1 MRDKRKILILS
12 SWTKPPFE
20 APQSHLAPIQP
31 PDKRNKQK
39 ARQKEAPLPS
49 FHPAIEEEA
58 GR

>member
-1 MRDKRKILILS
+1 MS
-12 SWTKPPFE
+12 SWSKPPFE
-20 APQSHLAPIQP
+20 APQGSPSPIQP

-49 FHPAIEEEA
+49 FHLAIEEEEEEEA